1 MNNMDELS
9 TPIREAAHR
18 VEQAWQA
25 AADHWQDATAAH
37 FEQEHWLPLA
47 TTTLEYMH
55 AARELEDI
63 LTAISALRRERQ

>member
-1 MNNMDELS
+1 MDELS
-9 TPIREAAHR
+9 APIREAAQQ

-25 AADHWQDATAAH
+25 AADHWQDAAAAR

-47 TTTLEYMH
+47 TATLEYMH

-63 LTAISALRRERQ
+63 LAAISALRKSLP